1 MGEIQPDRYRARYAQ
16 RTQGMI
22 ASEIR
27 ALFAVASRPEVV
39 FLAGGMPYTAGLDF
53 DAVSQVT
60 ESVIRD
66 VGATALQYGGGQ
78 GLPELRERLVDV
90 MAAEAI
96 PAHADDLVVTSG
108 GQQGLDLVA
117 KLFCDP
123 GDVILAEGPSYVGA
137 LGAFSAYQTAVV
149 HVPMDE
155 QGLIPDALEQTLG
168 WLRDSG
174 RTAKF
179 LYTVPNHQNPA
190 GVSLSTARRE
200 RLLELAGHFDLLV
213 VEDNPYGLLDFKGE
227 IRPALKSLDSERVVY
242 VGTLSKV
249 FAPGIRI
256 GWVAAEGPVRDKLV
270 LLKEAAD
277 LCHSN
282 FTQYVAQRWLA
293 DQPWFEQ
300 VCQSREVYRERCGAL
315 LDALASEM
323 PGDCS
328 WSEPTGG
335 FFVWARLPEGLDAR
349 ELLARAIRAR
359 VAYVPGQAFYA
370 DGGGGD
376 HLRLSFGFSS
386 PERIREGVRRLA
398 EVVRTEMELVR
409 ALRVRTPGT
418 ARRPTPSGSAPGTH
432 PGTAQ

>member
-1 MGEIQPDRYRARYAQ
+1 MSEIHIDRYRSRYAH
-16 RTQGMI
+16 RTRGMA

-53 DAVSQVT
+53 DAVSEVT

-66 VGATALQYGGGQ
+66 VGATAMQYGGGQ

-90 MAAEAI
+90 MAAEHI
-96 PAHADDLVVTSG
+96 PAHADDLVITSG

-137 LGAFSAYQTAVV
+137 LGAFSAYQAAVV
-149 HVPMDE
+149 HVPVDE
-155 QGLIPDALEQTLG
+155 EGLIPEALEQTLQR
-168 WLRDSG
+168 LADSG

-179 LYTVPNHQNPA
+179 LYTVPNHQNPS
-190 GVSLSTARRE
+190 GVSLSTPRRE
-200 RLLELAGHFDLLV
+200 RVIEVAARFDLLV

-227 IRPALKSLDSERVVY
+227 LRPALRSLAPERVMY

-249 FAPGIRI
+249 FSPGIRI

-282 FTQYVAQRWLA
+282 LTQYIAQRWLA
-293 DQPWFEQ
+293 TQPWFDH
-300 VCQSREVYRERCGAL
+300 VARSRETYRERCEAL
-315 LDALASEM
+315 LDALSSEM
-323 PGDCS
+323 PAGCS
-328 WSEPTGG
+328 WSAPTGG
-335 FFVWARLPEGLDAR
+335 FFVWASLPEGIDAR

-376 HLRLSFGFSS
+376 HLRLSFGYSTT
-386 PERIREGVRRLA
+386 EQIREGVRRLA
-398 EVVRTEMELVR
+398 KVIRAELDLVR
-409 ALRVRTPGT
+409 ALHVRP
-418 ARRPTPSGSAPGTH
+418 RPPEPPA
-432 PGTAQ
+432 

>member
-1 MGEIQPDRYRARYAQ
+1 MDRYRARYAQ
-16 RTQGMI
+16 RTRGMT

-39 FLAGGMPYTAGLDF
+39 FLAGGMPYTAGLDYHAF
-53 DAVSQVT
+53 SEVT

-78 GLPELRERLVDV
+78 GLPELREALVQV
-90 MAAEAI
+90 MGAESI

-108 GQQGLDLVA
+108 GQQGLDLVG

-123 GDVILAEGPSYVGA
+123 GDVVLAEGPSYVGA
-137 LGAFSAYQTAVV
+137 LGAFSAYQAAVV
-149 HVPMDE
+149 HIPIDAD
-155 QGLIPDALEQTLG
+155 GLIPEALEQTLQ
-168 WLRDSG
+168 WLVDTG

-200 RLLELAGHFDLLV
+200 RILELAEQFDLLV

-227 IRPALKSLDSERVVY
+227 LRPALKSLDPERVVY
-242 VGTLSKV
+242 IGTLSKV

-256 GWVAAEGPVRDKLV
+256 GWVAAEGPIRDKLV

-282 FTQYVAQRWLA
+282 FTQYIAHRWLTA
-293 DQPWFEQ
+293 HAWFDD
-300 VCQSREVYRERCGAL
+300 VDRSREVYRERCEAL

-323 PGDCS
+323 PSDCT
-328 WSEPTGG
+328 WSAPAGG
-335 FFVWARLPEGLDAR
+335 FFVWVRLPDGLDAR

-370 DGGGGD
+370 DGSGGD
-376 HLRLSFGFSS
+376 HVRLSFGFSN

-398 EVVRTEMELVR
+398 EVIRAEVGLVR
-409 ALRVRTPGT
+409 ALHPEPAHREPPPG
-418 ARRPTPSGSAPGTH
+418 PG
-432 PGTAQ
+432 AQR

>member
-1 MGEIQPDRYRARYAQ
+1 MSEIQMDRYRARYAQ
-16 RTQGMI
+16 RTQGMT

-39 FLAGGMPYTAGLDF
+39 FLAGGMPYTAGLDYEAF
-53 DAVSQVT
+53 SQVT
-60 ESVIRD
+60 ERVIRT

-78 GLPELRERLVDV
+78 GLPELREALVEV
-90 MAAEAI
+90 MGAESIA
-96 PAHADDLVVTSG
+96 AHADDLVVTSG

-137 LGAFSAYQTAVV
+137 LGAFSAYQAAVV
-149 HVPMDE
+149 HVPMDAE
-155 QGLIPDALEQTLG
+155 GLLPEALAQTLQ
-168 WLRDSG
+168 WLVDTG

-200 RLLELAGHFDLLV
+200 RLLELAAQYDLLV

-227 IRPALKSLDSERVVY
+227 LRPALKSLDPERVVY

-256 GWVAAEGPVRDKLV
+256 GWVAAEGPIRDKLV

-277 LCHSN
+277 LCHSS
-282 FTQYVAQRWLA
+282 FTQYVAHGWLTT
-293 DQPWFEQ
+293 QPWFDD
-300 VCQSREVYRERCGAL
+300 VCRSREVYRERCEAL
-315 LDALASEM
+315 LDALASEL
-323 PGDCS
+323 PAECR
-328 WSEPTGG
+328 WSVPSGG
-335 FFVWARLPEGLDAR
+335 FFVWVQLPEGLDAR

-370 DGGGGD
+370 DGSGGGNI
-376 HLRLSFGFSS
+376 RLSFGFSDAD
-386 PERIREGVRRLA
+386 RIREGVRRLA
-398 EVVRTEMELVR
+398 EVIRAEVDLTR
-409 ALRVRTPGT
+409 ALRQGPPRGPG
-418 ARRPTPSGSAPGTH
+418 GSR
-432 PGTAQ
+432 